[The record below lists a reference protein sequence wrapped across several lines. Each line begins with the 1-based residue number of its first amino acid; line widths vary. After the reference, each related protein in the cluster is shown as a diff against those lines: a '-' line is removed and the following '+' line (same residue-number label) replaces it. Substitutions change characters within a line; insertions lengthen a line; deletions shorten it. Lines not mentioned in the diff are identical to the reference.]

1 MFWNAPTWSF
11 TKKAPTSF
19 TSTTTTGE
27 SVEVVYYTHLLIKFR
42 NHGTQDLFYK
52 SSLGK
57 VKDIAK
63 VDITSV
69 WSDFKKWF
77 HTKLE
82 SDYYTLRFDTGETT
96 FRRNDILYYTI
107 FYSTELESIDAK

>member
-1 MFWNAPTWSF
+1 MFWNTPIWSF
-11 TKKAPTSF
+11 TKNAPTSF
-19 TSTTTTGE
+19 TSTTTTGGD
-27 SVEVVYYTHLLIKFR
+27 VGPMYYTNLKITFR
-42 NHGTQDLFYK
+42 NYGTQDLFYK

-57 VKDIAK
+57 VKDIDK

-77 HTKLE
+77 HTKPE

-96 FRRNDILYYTI
+96 FKRNDVLYYTI
-107 FYSTELESIDAK
+107 FYSTELESTDAK